1 MEEQNNIVQE
11 QKKKGNGLVVG
22 LLTIVIILLVGVIAL
37 LVFKPDYFK
46 LGGDNGSTNGGTDTE
61 VTTKEESLEV
71 ESDLVKK
78 LDRNITTAG
87 APYYGGFYELFTDKK
102 MTANDLSDE
111 AKGKV
116 IALRL
121 YDKVNT
127 GNGFNWEG
135 TTYTKAE
142 VEEMYKSVFGS
153 DVSIK
158 HMSIGACPSIDYDA
172 TTETYKVGP
181 SGCGGTTGPYHE
193 RHKVVTAVKKGNELT
208 LSIRVVFG
216 DGSKYYSDYAKTKE
230 VPEDKD
236 AYGGP
241 TITDFSKGSL
251 YKAVFKLENGNY
263 GLSYVEP
270 VKD

>member
-1 MEEQNNIVQE
+1 MEGQNNFVQE
-11 QKKKGNGLVVG
+11 PKKKSSIGVVI
-22 LLTIVIILLVGVIAL
+22 LIIILMIGCLVGG
-37 LVFKPDYFK
+37 YFLNESDI
-46 LGGDNGSTNGGTDTE
+46 LGGNKDTE
-61 VTTKEESLEV
+61 ESEEIEAKEEALEV

-102 MTANDLSDE
+102 MTANDLSNE

-142 VEEMYKSVFGS
+142 VEEMFKSVFGS
-153 DVSIK
+153 DVSFK
-158 HMSIGACPSIDYDA
+158 HGTIGACPYLEYDA

-181 SGCGGTTGPYHE
+181 SGCGGTVGPYHN
-193 RHKVVTAVKKGNELT
+193 RHKVIKAVKKGDDLT

-216 DGSKYYSDYAKTKE
+216 DGSKFYSDYAKTNVLQDE
-230 VPEDKD
+230 TDEN
-236 AYGGP
+236 GSP
-241 TITDFSKGSL
+241 TINDLSKGSL